1 MNIINPDYVFNA
13 ILMLAC
19 IGVLLFIWALG
30 TLMSQ
35 FRALRNFKP
44 SECIPQK
51 ASDDAYR
58 VRLAVYL
65 YGDTLKDLNKEL
77 SYSRQWSWI
86 KQRLNDAIKGENED
100 RPFRPYEVGKGSHL
114 KLRLQSL
121 YRALA
126 DENGSRELPSLGDLH
141 QLTLRD
147 ELSRFAPSWLS
158 TIVSFLLIAGIL
170 GTLCGIHSAVENN
183 ATFTGGL
190 DLKSL
195 TPALEPSMLAVFCTV
210 VLMWLRGIY
219 IAVLNR
225 FLHAFDELTMTEL
238 IPSLQPQIN
247 INIEAADKGRGE
259 HNNFGALREAAEQM
273 ERLAKELG
281 DSIGKQGEIA
291 NRISALDKPIDE
303 LTRKL
308 GDTKAWKQ
316 VLDEDDRCFQETQQ
330 QLNKMSSYGLALNE
344 KIDGL
349 TLAMSGLREEF
360 SSLTEVSLSTAE
372 RLKTDV
378 VFVEELARKS
388 TGLATY
394 AAALRQ
400 CDEKL
405 GEITGYAD
413 LIDHLADSVEQ
424 SRALV
429 QQKAGDAE
437 RVAVNTEQCVRHAE
451 EFIRSVG
458 VEVGNY
464 ERKVNDQK
472 GILSDARSEVV
483 KKGEEMKKALEDLSS
498 KINDRKNS
506 LSGDI

>member
-30 TLMSQ
+30 ALMSQ

-44 SECIPQK
+44 SECIPHK

-210 VLMWLRGIY
+210 VLMWLRGSY

-225 FLHAFDELTMTEL
+225 FLHEFDELTMTEL

-247 INIEAADKGRGE
+247 INIEAADEGRGE
-259 HNNFGALREAAEQM
+259 HDNFGALREAAEQM

-281 DSIGKQGEIA
+281 DSIGKQEEIA
-291 NRISALDKPIDE
+291 NRISALGKPIDE

-308 GDTKAWKQ
+308 GDTNTWKQ
-316 VLDEDDRCFQETQQ
+316 LLDEDDKCFQKTKQRLAET
-330 QLNKMSSYGLALNE
+330 SSYGKALNG
-344 KIDGL
+344 KIEEL
-349 TLAMSGLREEF
+349 TLALDGLREEF
-360 SSLTEVSLSTAE
+360 SSLTNVALSTAE

-413 LIDHLADSVEQ
+413 LIDHLADGVEQ

-437 RVAVNTEQCVRHAE
+437 RVAVNTEQCVRDAE

-458 VEVGNY
+458 VEVGSY
-464 ERKVNDQK
+464 EGKVKNQK
-472 GILSDARSEVV
+472 ARLSAARSEVV
-483 KKGEEMKKALEDLSS
+483 EKRREMKKALDKLSF
-498 KINDRKNS
+498 KINNRKKS
-506 LSGDI
+506 LAGG

>member
-30 TLMSQ
+30 ALMSQ
-35 FRALRNFKP
+35 FRALINFKP
-44 SECIPQK
+44 SECIPHN

-210 VLMWLRGIY
+210 VLMWLRGFY

-225 FLHAFDELTMTEL
+225 FLHAFDGLTMTEL

-247 INIEAADKGRGE
+247 INREATDEGRGE
-259 HNNFGALREAAEQM
+259 RNNFGALKDAAEQM

-281 DSIGKQGEIA
+281 DSIENQKEISD
-291 NRISALDKPIDE
+291 RISALGKPIED
-303 LTRKL
+303 LKRKIS
-308 GDTKAWKQ
+308 DTNTWKQ
-316 VLDEDDRCFQETQQ
+316 FLDEDDKCFQKTKQRLAET
-330 QLNKMSSYGLALNE
+330 SSYGQALNE
-344 KIDGL
+344 KIEGL
-349 TLAMSGLREEF
+349 TLALGGLREEF
-360 SSLTEVSLSTAE
+360 SSLTDVSLSTAE

-413 LIDHLADSVEQ
+413 LIDHLADDIEQ
-424 SRALV
+424 SRVLV

-437 RVAVNTEQCVRHAE
+437 RVAVNTEQCVRDAE

-458 VEVGNY
+458 AEVGSY
-464 ERKVNDQK
+464 EKKVERQNSKLSKARSDVDAK
-472 GILSDARSEVV
+472 LKDMRDALKSLSDNIE
-483 KKGEEMKKALEDLSS
+483 K
-498 KINDRKNS
+498 RKNS